1 MKQHPRSAIL
11 FILVAAI
18 ANNATPASAFIG
30 IRGKTNPSRTSSH
43 RTLQHDHPLIKVPP
57 VASTTTSLEMAG
69 GGGGLFA
76 SASEAVAPLFTP
88 MVRRMLLF
96 LGAAYLVLTKRLN
109 KILYPG
115 SGRDPT
121 SDAPL
126 PPGSLGCPFFGKNV
140 MAGSTEY
147 GPTVFFN
154 NARKKL
160 GNPSIFKS
168 FAFGLPMVSVSGKEN
183 IKSVL
188 KDEFS
193 PTGVN
198 TMMVSDNLGSI
209 FGFESLLY
217 EKNKMEHA
225 SLRRL
230 VGSAMSPTSIE
241 AAVPSIQA
249 AADTQMEKIL
259 SADTIEMEDVCN
271 DFTLDVAWRTILGL
285 DLVGKDEVQTFHT
298 MVKGWIS
305 GMFNPFFLLPF
316 RFPFMKQT
324 KAYKG
329 HQYLV
334 SKVEEKLADLE
345 KNGPDGST
353 LSAMYFAEDT
363 EDNSKRLTHQQI
375 IDNSLILIIAGSETS
390 ASTLTCA
397 SLILGLHPDVW
408 AKVKEEQQTIQ
419 SQYGD
424 GLTKEILD
432 ECTYLDSVLKE
443 TLRIKPIEG
452 MEFRKTEKTLVVD
465 GKQIPKGWLIFNNVK
480 ATHVNDPVLQTD
492 DESHM
497 DVRKGFNPDRW
508 NDEATKPSVWLP
520 FGEGGRRC
528 LGERL
533 AMTEMK
539 IFLATLAR
547 KVDYD
552 LVNIKSL
559 DDEIK
564 WKKMTAMARP
574 LDGAEIKPRS
584 AVPLSV

>member
-1 MKQHPRSAIL
+1 MKQHPRSTAIL

-18 ANNATPASAFIG
+18 ANSASPASAFIG
-30 IRGKTNPSRTSSH
+30 IQSKTSPSRSTSP
-43 RTLQHDHPLIKVPP
+43 RTSQHDHRLIKDPS
-57 VASTTTSLEMAG
+57 ASSATTSLEMAA
-69 GGGGLFA
+69 GGGLFA
-76 SASEAVAPLFTP
+76 SASEAVAPLLTP
-88 MVRRMLLF
+88 MVRRMLLV

-115 SGRDPT
+115 SGSDPT

-126 PPGSLGCPFFGKNV
+126 PPGSFGCPFLGNNV

-147 GPTVFFN
+147 GPSAFFN

-160 GNPSIFKS
+160 GNPSIFKA

-183 IKSVL
+183 LKSVL

-217 EKNKMEHA
+217 EKDKMEHA

-230 VGSAMSPTSIE
+230 VGSAMSPTSI
-241 AAVPSIQA
+241 AAAIPSIQA
-249 AADTQMEKIL
+249 AADAQMEKIL
-259 SADTIEMEDVCN
+259 SADTIVMEDVCN
-271 DFTLDVAWRTILGL
+271 DYTLDIAHKTILGL
-285 DLVGKDEVQTFHT
+285 DLAPGEVETFHA

-334 SKVEEKLADLE
+334 AKVEEKLADLE

-353 LSAMYFAEDT
+353 ISAMYFAEDT
-363 EDNSKRLTHQQI
+363 DDNSKRLTRQQV
-375 IDNSLILIIAGSETS
+375 IDNALILIFAGSETS
-390 ASTLTCA
+390 ATTLTCA

-408 AKVKEEQQTIQ
+408 AKVKEEQHTIQ
-419 SQYGD
+419 SKHGEE
-424 GLTKEILD
+424 LTKEILD

-443 TLRIKPIEG
+443 ILRIKPIEG
-452 MEFRKTEKTLVVD
+452 MEIRKTEKTLVVD
-465 GKQIPKGWLIFNNVK
+465 GKQIPKGWFIFNNVK
-480 ATHVNDPVLQTD
+480 ATHVNDPALKTD

-552 LVNIKSL
+552 LVNVKSL

-574 LDGAEIKPRS
+574 LDGAEIKPRA
-584 AVPLSV
+584 AVPLSG

>member
-1 MKQHPRSAIL
+1 MKQHSRSTAIL

-18 ANNATPASAFIG
+18 ANSASPALAFVG
-30 IRGKTNPSRTSSH
+30 IQSKTSPSRSTSP
-43 RTLQHDHPLIKVPP
+43 RTSQHDHRLIKDSS
-57 VASTTTSLEMAG
+57 ASPTTTSLEMAA
-69 GGGGLFA
+69 GGGLFA
-76 SASEAVAPLFTP
+76 SASEAVAPLLTP
-88 MVRRMLLF
+88 MVRRMLLVF
-96 LGAAYLVLTKRLN
+96 GAAYLVLTKRLN

-115 SGRDPT
+115 SGSDPT
-121 SDAPL
+121 SEAPL
-126 PPGSLGCPFFGKNV
+126 PPGSFGCPFLGSNV

-147 GPTVFFN
+147 GPSAFFN

-160 GNPSIFKS
+160 GNPSIFKA

-183 IKSVL
+183 LKSVL

-217 EKNKMEHA
+217 EKDKMEHA

-230 VGSAMSPTSIE
+230 VGSAMSPTSI
-241 AAVPSIQA
+241 AAAIPSIQA
-249 AADTQMEKIL
+249 AADAQMEKIL
-259 SADTIEMEDVCN
+259 SADTIAMEDVCN
-271 DFTLDVAWRTILGL
+271 DFTLDIAHKTILGL
-285 DLVGKDEVQTFHT
+285 DLAPGEVETFHA

-316 RFPFMKQT
+316 RFPFMKRT

-334 SKVEEKLADLE
+334 AKVEEKLADLE

-353 LSAMYFAEDT
+353 LSAMYFAEDA
-363 EDNSKRLTHQQI
+363 EDNSKRLTRQQV

-408 AKVKEEQQTIQ
+408 AKVKEEQQIIQ
-419 SQYGD
+419 SKYGD
-424 GLTKEILD
+424 ELTKEILD

-443 TLRIKPIEG
+443 ILRIKPIEG

-552 LVNIKSL
+552 LVNVKSP

-574 LDGAEIKPRS
+574 LDGAEIKPR
-584 AVPLSV
+584 AAAPLPV

>member
-1 MKQHPRSAIL
+1 MKQPPRSPAIL

-18 ANNATPASAFIG
+18 ANNASPASAFIG
-30 IRGKTNPSRTSSH
+30 IQSKTKPSRPSSFASKY
-43 RTLQHDHPLIKVPP
+43 DDPLIKAPSV
-57 VASTTTSLEMAG
+57 SSTTSLEMT

-76 SASEAVAPLFTP
+76 SASEAVAPLLTP
-88 MVRRMLLF
+88 MVRRMLLV
-96 LGAAYLVLTKRLN
+96 LGAVYLVLSKRLN

-115 SGRDPT
+115 SGSDPT
-121 SDAPL
+121 SDAAL
-126 PPGSLGCPFFGKNV
+126 PPGSFGCPFLGSNIL
-140 MAGSTEY
+140 AGSTEY
-147 GPTVFFN
+147 GPNEFFN
-154 NARKKL
+154 RARKKL
-160 GNPSIFKS
+160 GNPSIYKF
-168 FAFGLPMVSVSGKEN
+168 FAFGSPMVSVSGQDN
-183 IKSVL
+183 IKNVL

-198 TMMVSDNLGSI
+198 TMMVSKNWGSI

-217 EKNKMEHA
+217 EKDKMEHA

-249 AADTQMEKIL
+249 AADAQMEKIL
-259 SADTIEMEDVCN
+259 SANTIEMEDICN
-271 DFTLDVAWRTILGL
+271 DYTLDVAWKTILGL
-285 DLVGKDEVQTFHT
+285 DLGEDEVQTFHT

-316 RFPFMKQT
+316 RFPFLKQT
-324 KAYKG
+324 KSYKG

-353 LSAMYFAEDT
+353 LSSMYFAEDA
-363 EDNSKRLTHQQI
+363 EDNSKRLTHQQV
-375 IDNSLILIIAGSETS
+375 IDNALILIFAGSETS
-390 ASTLTCA
+390 ATTLTCA

-419 SQYGD
+419 SKYGD
-424 GLTKEILD
+424 ELTKPILD
-432 ECTYLDSVLKE
+432 DCKYLDSVLKE

-452 MEFRKTEKTLVVD
+452 MEIRKTEKTLVVD
-465 GKQIPKGWLIFNNVK
+465 GKQIPKGWFIFNNVK

-552 LVNIKSL
+552 LVNVKSP

-574 LDGAEIKPRS
+574 LDGVEIKPRA

>member
-1 MKQHPRSAIL
+1 MKQPSRSTVIL

-18 ANNATPASAFIG
+18 ANSASPASAFIG
-30 IRGKTNPSRTSSH
+30 IQSKTSPSRSTSP
-43 RTLQHDHPLIKVPP
+43 RTSQHDHRLIKDPS
-57 VASTTTSLEMAG
+57 ASSATTSLEMAA
-69 GGGGLFA
+69 GGGLFA

-88 MVRRMLLF
+88 MVRRMLLV

-115 SGRDPT
+115 SGSDPT
-121 SDAPL
+121 SEAPL
-126 PPGSLGCPFFGKNV
+126 PPGSFGCPFLGSNV

-147 GPTVFFN
+147 GPSVFFN

-160 GNPSIFKS
+160 GNPSIFKA

-183 IKSVL
+183 LKSVL

-217 EKNKMEHA
+217 EKDKMEHA

-230 VGSAMSPTSIE
+230 VGSAMSPTSIA

-249 AADTQMEKIL
+249 AADAQMEKIL
-259 SADTIEMEDVCN
+259 SADTIVMEDVCN
-271 DFTLDVAWRTILGL
+271 DYTLDIAHKTILGL
-285 DLVGKDEVQTFHT
+285 DLAPGEVETFHA

-334 SKVEEKLADLE
+334 AKVEEKLADLE

-353 LSAMYFAEDT
+353 LSAMYFAEDA
-363 EDNSKRLTHQQI
+363 EDNSKRLTRQQV

-419 SQYGD
+419 SKYGD
-424 GLTKEILD
+424 ELTKEILD

-443 TLRIKPIEG
+443 ILRIKPIEG

-552 LVNIKSL
+552 LVNVKSP

-574 LDGAEIKPRS
+574 LDGAEIKPR
-584 AVPLSV
+584 AAAPLPV